1 MLPIKV
7 DLFVYGTLMFPQIMM
22 AVIGRAPASAA
33 AVLPGYARYR
43 LGGACYPAIA
53 PDASASTSGLLYLGV
68 DPPALRRLD
77 RFEGAQ
83 YRRVSVQVLLA
94 TGGVRNAHTYVLR
107 PGQSSRLCARA
118 WEPQELSAAGLR
130 RFRHTY
136 GGFRRSPRTMLAP
149 GAEDG
154 RLAFLRGS
162 PPRC

>member
-22 AVIGRAPASAA
+22 AVIGRAPACAA
-33 AVLPGYARYR
+33 AVLPGYARYSLR
-43 LGGACYPAIA
+43 GACYPAIA
-53 PDASASTSGLLYLGV
+53 PDASASTSGLLYLGL

-83 YRRVSVQVLLA
+83 YRRVAVQVRLA
-94 TGGVRNAHTYVLR
+94 AEELRNAHTYVLR

-118 WEPQELSAAGLR
+118 WEPHELSAAGLR

-136 GGFRRSPRTMLAP
+136 GGFRRSPRTTLAP
-149 GAEDG
+149 GGEDG
-154 RLAFLRGS
+154 RLAFFWRS
-162 PPRC
+162 PRRC